1 MSQTLNI
8 PQSLLK
14 RLDKISAESRTTPE
28 AIIKSALA
36 DRLDYEEWLLERVE
50 TGMADVEA
58 GRTYTREAM
67 LKKLGAGS
75 GRKKAA

>member
-1 MSQTLNI
+1 MNHALNI

-14 RLDKISAESRTTPE
+14 RLDKISTESRTTPE
-28 AIIKSALA
+28 AIIKSALV
-36 DRLDYEEWLLERVE
+36 DRLDYEEWLLERVDA
-50 TGMADVEA
+50 GMADAEA

-67 LKKLGAGS
+67 LKKLGVGS

>member
-1 MSQTLNI
+1 MNNALHI

-14 RLDKISAESRTTPE
+14 RLDKISTESHTTPE

-36 DRLDYEEWLLERVE
+36 DRLDYEEWLLERVDA
-50 TGMADVEA
+50 GIADVDA

-67 LKKLGAGS
+67 LKKLGVGS